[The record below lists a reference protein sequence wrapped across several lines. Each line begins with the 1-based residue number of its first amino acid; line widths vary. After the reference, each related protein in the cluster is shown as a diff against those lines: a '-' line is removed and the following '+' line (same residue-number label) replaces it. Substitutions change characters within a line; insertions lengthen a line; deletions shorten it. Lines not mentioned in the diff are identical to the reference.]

1 MSNCIFEIF
10 SEEIPATLQKKI
22 YNDYKIFTEKELR
35 KLSVSLNKNDI
46 KIGITLNRIVLILNN
61 CEISKQQL
69 TDFITT
75 TLKDFSHYF
84 PRTMCY
90 PQSSV
95 RWIRPIRNIFAC
107 IDNNIL
113 NDEFFGIKTNNG
125 TFIQKFLFSKS
136 NGYSQ
141 YLEIIKN
148 EGIELNFEN
157 RVKFVKSEIKKENTE
172 YTNSSLIEE
181 IAGMS
186 EYCIEPMKSELD
198 DKYNILPFEL
208 IELVLRENQR
218 YVVFKP
224 DKENKIK
231 FLIFGD
237 KISSDITKRDNILKG
252 HRKVISARLDDA
264 VYYWQLDEKIKN
276 NRELLYNSLKNKI
289 FLDDI
294 SWEKYLN
301 YQQELANQIIED
313 DTILQNVKKLIID
326 TKLDLAT
333 GVVEEFPE
341 LQGIIGGYYF
351 NYKIN
356 PYKIDMS
363 VEEYNIEELYYY
375 IIDRLSYIFTM
386 YKNNKQPT
394 SSGDKYKVKARI
406 DDIVSIFVNNY
417 EINFNNFFHQNDSI
431 IEEIKKLFVKR
442 YQKYIED
449 NYNYVKN
456 IKQFIEASS
465 LILFEKRFNIKLA
478 IKSYGNDLFIKTYK
492 RIHGYVK
499 DLKFEENDVI
509 INKSE
514 EIFKM
519 NDNYESINNYLDNN
533 QINNNDLV
541 KKTLK
546 YIESKY
552 FEPFLPSFLI

>member
-113 NDEFFGIKTNNG
+113 NGEFFGIKTNNG

-136 NGYSQ
+136 SGYNQ

-157 RVKFVKSEIKKENTE
+157 RVKFVKSEIEKENTE

-363 VEEYNIEELYYY
+363 IEEYNIEELYYY

-546 YIESKY
+546 YIENKY
-552 FEPFLPSFLI
+552 FEHFLPSFLI